1 MSFLSSFFE
10 GLTRLPMSELFQF
23 LIHHGYAVLFLWVL
37 AEQVG
42 APVPAAPML
51 LAAGVL
57 AGKGPSI
64 SPWLSFWLSRLL

>member
-1 MSFLSSFFE
+1 
-10 GLTRLPMSELFQF
+10 MSELFRF
-23 LIHHGYAVLFLWVL
+23 LIHHGYAVLFVWVL

-57 AGKGPSI
+57 AGEGSLHFTLAFILAVAASLI
-64 SPWLSFWLSRLL
+64 SDLL